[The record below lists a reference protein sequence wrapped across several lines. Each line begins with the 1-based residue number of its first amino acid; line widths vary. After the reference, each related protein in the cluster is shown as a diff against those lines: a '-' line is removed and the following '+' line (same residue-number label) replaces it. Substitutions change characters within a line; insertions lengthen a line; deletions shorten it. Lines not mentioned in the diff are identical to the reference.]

1 MKTCS
6 DIKNLLPLYED
17 GVLSDAEKRLVEEH
31 LAHCDACCREL
42 ADLRKAAAMV
52 RGLPEAAL
60 PPWFEEKIMARVRKE
75 AESQAKNWF
84 WPLRFKIP
92 VSLAATLVIAVLAV
106 FIYRAGEEPVQSVL
120 PGAPPPAALE
130 TMRQTAPPPPPESAK
145 KEAPAPRKKA
155 PVLPRP
161 DEGSKAV
168 SAENLADVAAP
179 AAAPAALPEAVE
191 TAKDKAADVFSVGQ
205 KGSGSGEKRSEIRER
220 RPDRVPAAPA
230 AKKERTEAAAE
241 RPAAALPSPVRLT
254 LRVENPAAAAAD
266 VEKIFRQA
274 GAGNITQRPGGEGIT
289 ISADLSAEKWKTVRT
304 ALEAIAPV
312 VESVGSVDEA
322 AGGIA
327 ATVVLTRR

>member
-6 DIKNLLPLYED
+6 DIENLLPLYEE

-31 LAHCDACCREL
+31 LAHCDACFREL
-42 ADLRKAAAMV
+42 ADLRKAAALV

-60 PPWFEEKIMARVRKE
+60 PPWFEQKIMAQVRRE
-75 AESQAKNWF
+75 AESRAKNWF

-92 VSLAATLVIAVLAV
+92 VSIAATLVIAVLAV

-130 TMRQTAPPPPPESAK
+130 TMRQTVPAPPPESAK

-155 PVLPRP
+155 PALPRP
-161 DEGSKAV
+161 EEGSKAV

-205 KGSGSGEKRSEIRER
+205 KGSGSGEKRSEMRER
-220 RPDRVPAAPA
+220 SPDRVPAAPA
-230 AKKERTEAAAE
+230 AV
-241 RPAAALPSPVRLT
+241 LPSPVRLT

-274 GAGNITQRPGGEGIT
+274 GARNITQRPMGEGMAV
-289 ISADLSAEKWKTVRT
+289 SADLSAEKWKTVRA
-304 ALEAIAPV
+304 ALGKIGPA
-312 VESVGSVDEA
+312 VESSGAADEA
-322 AGGIA
+322 SGGIA
-327 ATVVLTRR
+327 ATVVLTSR

>member
-6 DIKNLLPLYED
+6 DIENLLPLYEE

-230 AKKERTEAAAE
+230 AV
-241 RPAAALPSPVRLT
+241 LPSPVRLT

-274 GAGNITQRPGGEGIT
+274 GAGNITRRPGGEGIT